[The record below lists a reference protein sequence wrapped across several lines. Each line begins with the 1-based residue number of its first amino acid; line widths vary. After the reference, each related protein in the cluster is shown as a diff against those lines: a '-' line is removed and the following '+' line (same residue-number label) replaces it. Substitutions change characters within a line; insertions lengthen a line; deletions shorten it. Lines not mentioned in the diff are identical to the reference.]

1 MMHQATMNSLSI
13 PDRGVKSNYFYVNVY
28 TTMPSVLME
37 MGFITNDHRVK
48 MLTSS
53 WGPRG
58 IAQSLF
64 NGLVNYFAAIS

>member
-1 MMHQATMNSLSI
+1 
-13 PDRGVKSNYFYVNVY
+13 
-28 TTMPSVLME
+28 ME
-37 MGFITNDHRVK
+37 MGFITNDPRVK
-48 MLTSS
+48 MLPSS

>member
-1 MMHQATMNSLSI
+1 
-13 PDRGVKSNYFYVNVY
+13 
-28 TTMPSVLME
+28 ME